1 MKVKEIIRKLND
13 FKIRKSELVEERKKL
28 QEI

>member
-13 FKIRKSELVEERKKL
+13 FKIRKRELLKERKKL

>member
-13 FKIRKSELVEERKKL
+13 FKIRKRESLEERKKL
-28 QEI
+28 REI